1 MCASNLGYQAVL
13 ASDTA
18 LFVTAGQL
26 LGELAAWT
34 ATLPCAAGCVAAL
47 RPIRF

>member
-26 LGELAAWT
+26 LGELAAGT
-34 ATLPCAAGCVAAL
+34 ATRPCAAGCVAAL
-47 RPIRF
+47 RPICF